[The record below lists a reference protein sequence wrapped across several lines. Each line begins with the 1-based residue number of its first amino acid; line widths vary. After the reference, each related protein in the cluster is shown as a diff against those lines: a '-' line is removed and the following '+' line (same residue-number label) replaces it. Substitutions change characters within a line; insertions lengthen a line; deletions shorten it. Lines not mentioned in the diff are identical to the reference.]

1 MREAVTELLAAMP
14 AGSNIT
20 DLLVAQHQRDP
31 QRALYAVKRNGSWS
45 DVSAAELLGQVA
57 ALAKGFMASGIGA
70 GDTVA
75 VMSKTRFEWT
85 VVDLAGWF
93 AGAVVVPI
101 YETSSPLQVQWI
113 LQDSAAKMVFAEDA
127 AKEAVVRQAMSGLAA
142 ELPVWRL
149 DGSGDGLAQL
159 TAAGS
164 AVTDE
169 ELELRR
175 TSRGLQDAASLVY
188 TSGTTGRPRGCII
201 SHGNFA
207 ELAVNTVE
215 FLPEILKR
223 PDAKSLMFLP
233 LAHVLARAVQVI
245 CLAGGVKMGH
255 TSSMAE
261 LIEDLAS
268 YQPTFL
274 LVVPRVFEKVYATAR
289 QKAHDGGKGRIFDAA
304 AHTAVAYSQ
313 ARDAQARG
321 TGAGPGL
328 ALKAKRA
335 LFDKLVYGK
344 LRAAFGGHVEYS
356 VSGASALNPML
367 AHFFT
372 GIGVPVLEGYGLT
385 ESTAPAAVNLPRA
398 NRIGTVGLPLPGTSI
413 RIADD
418 GEVLLKGIGITP
430 GYHNNQAA
438 NAEFFRDGYLC
449 TGDLGT
455 LDDDGYLTITGRKK
469 DLLVTAGGKNVAPGP
484 LEDALR
490 EHRLVSQ
497 ALVVG
502 EGRPFIGA
510 LVSLDEEGLAG
521 WLAAAGRSPMDLA
534 AAAEDPAV
542 RAELQQAVDHANRL
556 VSRAEQIR
564 KFDVLRQD
572 LTEASG
578 HLTPS
583 LKLKRMT
590 VLEDF
595 AGQIDGLYS

>member
-20 DLLVAQHQRDP
+20 DILMAQYQRDP
-31 QRALYAVKRNGSWS
+31 QRALYAVKRHGAWS
-45 DVSAAELLGQVA
+45 DVSAAELLGHVSA
-57 ALAKGFMASGIGA
+57 VAKGLMAAGVEA
-70 GDTVA
+70 GDTIA

-101 YETSSPLQVQWI
+101 YETSSPHQVQWI
-113 LQDSAAKMVFAEDA
+113 LQDSAAKLVFAEDA
-127 AKEAVVRQAMSGLAA
+127 AKAAVVRQAMSGLPV
-142 ELPVWRL
+142 ELPVWQL
-149 DGSGDGLAQL
+149 DEEGAGLSGLK
-159 TAAGS
+159 AAGS
-164 AVTDE
+164 AVSDE
-169 ELELRR
+169 ELEQRR
-175 TSRGLQDAASLVY
+175 TSSGLADAASLVY

-201 SHGNFA
+201 THGNFA

-215 FLPEILKR
+215 FLPDILKR

-245 CLAGGVKMGH
+245 CLAAGVKMGH
-255 TSSMAE
+255 TSSMSE
-261 LIEDLAS
+261 LIEDLDS

-304 AHTAVAYSQ
+304 AQTAISYSQ
-313 ARDAQARG
+313 ARDARARG
-321 TGAGPGL
+321 AGSGPGL
-328 ALKAKRA
+328 LLQAKRA
-335 LFDKLVYGK
+335 VFDKLVYGK
-344 LRAAFGGHVEYS
+344 LRAAFGGHVEYT
-356 VSGASALNPML
+356 VSGASALNPTL

-372 GIGVPVLEGYGLT
+372 GIGLPVLEGYGLT

-398 NRIGTVGLPLPGTSI
+398 NRIGTVGLPLPGTTI

-418 GEVLLKGIGITP
+418 GEVLVKGIGITD
-430 GYHNNQAA
+430 GYHNNDAA
-438 NAEFFRDGYLC
+438 NAESFTDGFFH
-449 TGDLGT
+449 TGDTGS

-469 DLLVTAGGKNVAPGP
+469 ELLVTAGGKNVAPGP

-497 ALVVG
+497 AVVVG

-510 LVSLDEEGLAG
+510 LIGLEEEALAG
-521 WLAAAGRSPMDLA
+521 WLASTGREPVDLA
-534 AAAEDPAV
+534 AAAQDPAV
-542 RAELQQAVDHANRL
+542 LAELQQAVDYANRL

-564 KFDVLRQD
+564 KFAVLKQE

-595 AGQIDGLYS
+595 TEQVEELYR

>member
-1 MREAVTELLAAMP
+1 MP
-14 AGSNIT
+14 AGSNLT
-20 DLLVAQHQRDP
+20 DILVAQHQRDP
-31 QRALYAVKRNGSWS
+31 QRALYAVKRDGAWS
-45 DVSAAELLGQVA
+45 DVSAAELLAQVSA
-57 ALAKGFMASGIGA
+57 VAKGLMASGIAA
-70 GDTVA
+70 GDTIA

-101 YETSSPLQVQWI
+101 YETSSPHQVQWI
-113 LQDSAAKMVFAEDA
+113 LQDSAAKLVFAEDA
-127 AKEAVVRQAMSGLAA
+127 AKAAVVRQAMSGLPAA
-142 ELPVWRL
+142 LPVWQL
-149 DGSGDGLAQL
+149 DGKADGLAEL
-159 TAAGS
+159 EARGT

-169 ELELRR
+169 ELEVRR
-175 TSRGLQDAASLVY
+175 TSRGMQDAASLVY
-188 TSGTTGRPRGCII
+188 TSGTTGRARGCII
-201 SHGNFA
+201 THGNFA

-215 FLPEILKR
+215 FLADILKR

-245 CLAGGVKMGH
+245 CLTAGVKMGH

-261 LIEDLAS
+261 LIEDLRT

-304 AHTAVAYSQ
+304 AQTAVAYSR

-321 TGAGPGL
+321 TGPGPGL
-328 ALKAKRA
+328 ALKARHA
-335 LFDKLVYGK
+335 VFDRLVYAK
-344 LRAAFGGHVEYS
+344 LRAAFGGHVEYT
-356 VSGASALNPML
+356 VSGASALNPKL

-385 ESTAPAAVNLPRA
+385 ESTAPAAVNLPGA
-398 NRIGTVGLPLPGTSI
+398 NRIGTVGLPLPGTTI

-418 GEVLLKGIGITP
+418 GEVLIKGIGITR
-430 GYHNNQAA
+430 GYHNDDDA
-438 NAEFFRDGYLC
+438 NAEYFRDGFLC
-449 TGDLGT
+449 TGDVGS

-469 DLLVTAGGKNVAPGP
+469 ELLVTAGGKNIAPGP

-497 ALVVG
+497 AVVVG
-502 EGRPFIGA
+502 EGRPFVGA

-521 WLAAAGRSPMDLA
+521 WLASAGRAPVGLA
-534 AAAEDPAV
+534 EAAEDPAV
-542 RAELQQAVDHANRL
+542 LAELQQAVDQANQL

-564 KFDVLRQD
+564 KFAVLGQD

-583 LKLKRMT
+583 LKLKRVT

-595 AGQIDGLYS
+595 AGEIDSLYR